1 MFGLSNILSSGGSI
15 ENAGFSL
22 NGGLKCIMYRDDA
35 PLPVSELIV
44 SLQLLILNG
53 IVIVAFW
60 YLYYAYMRRGETVRR
75 RSNRRDAM
83 IVSLLVLCYNSYPKF
98 IRGFFQL
105 FSCTR
110 FPGESNTSR
119 LIGSLDTKCY
129 SSEHI
134 SWFLSIGLPV
144 LLLIVIG
151 FPMAGLMKLLMEYK
165 RGTLNDPSI
174 LSTVG
179 FLYDGKIPPAP
190 MYNREMSLVIH
201 IHTSALLHILSLNH
215 THRIPASFIFLGH
228 DHLPS

>member
-1 MFGLSNILSSGGSI
+1 MFGLSSILSSGGDT
-15 ENAGFSL
+15 ETAGFAFG
-22 NGGLKCIMYRDDA
+22 GGLKCLLYSPSA
-35 PLPVSELIV
+35 PLPMNELMV
-44 SLQLLILNG
+44 NLLLFGLNSLV
-53 IVIVAFW
+53 IVIFW
-60 YLYYAYMRRGETVRR
+60 FLLFAMRRQEKSGD
-75 RSNRRDAM
+75 RSQA
-83 IVSLLVLCYNSYPKF
+83 ILVSLLVLCYNSYPKF

-215 THRIPASFIFLGH
+215 THRVPTSFIFLGH

>member
-1 MFGLSNILSSGGSI
+1 
-15 ENAGFSL
+15 
-22 NGGLKCIMYRDDA
+22 
-35 PLPVSELIV
+35 
-44 SLQLLILNG
+44 
-53 IVIVAFW
+53 
-60 YLYYAYMRRGETVRR
+60 
-75 RSNRRDAM
+75 M

-119 LIGSLDTKCY
+119 LIGCLDTECY

-190 MYNREMSLVIH
+190 MYNRGMPLVIH
-201 IHTSALLHILSLNH
+201 IHIS
-215 THRIPASFIFLGH
+215 ASFSQSQSQGTSLIYISGTWSPSFGTSFYQWSSSSWTP
-228 DHLPS
+228 LPWMATTNKGSLLSSSSSVAQVSTSCTFHM